1 MRRQLAAVI
10 VMLALVL
17 GGAAVPPAARESLA
31 KTQGE
36 LTLADLKFGFKL
48 FAKLEEIKEEN
59 LFVSPASVAFALSMT
74 YNGAAAETQQAM
86 AETLEVQGLSLE
98 EINRANG
105 HLRQALINPDP
116 QIKLNIANSL
126 WLNQGQ
132 PLKPEF
138 LKRNEEFYGASV
150 QAIDFR
156 DPRAPAIINE
166 WVAKETA
173 GKITRIVDKIQP
185 PLLLINAIYFKGLW
199 TRPFEKALTQE
210 RPFTLLNG
218 RQKPLPMMSQSGK
231 YQYYRGTNFQA
242 VSLPY
247 GEKGRLSLKI
257 FLPDQNSSLKEFC
270 RELNAANW
278 QQWLAN
284 FKMSQG
290 SLVLP
295 RFKLEYEASLKEPLK
310 ALGMGVAFDRQ
321 KANFANLCPPPG
333 VYIDEVIHKTFVE
346 VNEEGTEAAAVT
358 AVEMMATAQAIPPQ
372 EVFTMIVDRPFFVAL
387 DDSETGALL
396 FMGAIVEPK

>member
-1 MRRQLAAVI
+1 MRRQLAGVI
-10 VMLALVL
+10 VILVLVL
-17 GGAAVPPAARESLA
+17 GGVAVPPAARESLA
-31 KTQGE
+31 ETQGE
-36 LTLADLKFGFKL
+36 ITLADLKFGFKL
-48 FAKLEEIKEEN
+48 FGKLEESKEEN
-59 LFVSPASVAFALSMT
+59 LFVSPASVAFALSMA

-105 HLRQALINPDP
+105 HLRQALTNPDP

-138 LKRNEEFYGASV
+138 LKRNEEFYGASL
-150 QAIDFR
+150 QSIDFR
-156 DPRAPAIINE
+156 DPRAPATINA
-166 WVAKETA
+166 WVAKKTA

-199 TRPFEKALTQE
+199 TQPFEKALTQE

-231 YQYYRGTNFQA
+231 YQYYRGSNFQA

-247 GEKGRLSLKI
+247 GEKGRMSLKI

-270 RELNAANW
+270 RKLNAANW

-284 FKMSQG
+284 FKMSSG

-310 ALGMGVAFDRQ
+310 ALGMGVAFDKQ
-321 KANFANLCPPPG
+321 KANFGNLCQPPG
-333 VYIDEVIHKTFVE
+333 VYIDDVIHKTFVE

-358 AVEMMATAQAIPPQ
+358 AVKMMATAQVTPPQ
-372 EVFTMIVDRPFFVAL
+372 EVFTMIVDRAFFVAL